1 MHIDLPTGRDVER
14 LAAARDPL
22 SVTIY
27 LPTDPASRDLKL
39 NRLRMRELVDPA
51 IAALAERADKRT
63 FWEIE
68 EHLNALLDDDDFW
81 RDLGHSLA
89 VFVTPKGIVEFRLPS
104 TLEPHVSVSDR
115 FAITPLVRALTFP
128 NAAFALAISQNGVRL
143 VEISADLPPQQVAV
157 PGLPGDAVSAV
168 GPDSISGR
176 SHRGRLVGS
185 EGKKVRLTQYAR
197 AVDHALRPFLQGES
211 LPLVVAATEP
221 LLSIYRGV
229 TGYANLAAES
239 VRGNPDELTDA
250 QIAERVREILDE
262 LYAAQLSELQQTF
275 DAHLTA
281 GRTAQD
287 LADLARAAAWG
298 NVDTLVVD
306 MDAQVSGTVQ
316 ADGSLVL
323 GDETGQDAIEEI
335 ARRAIATG
343 ARVLAVRAAD
353 LPEGVRAYAI
363 LRFAPAPAQG

>member
-1 MHIDLPTGRDVER
+1 MHIDLPTRHDVER

-51 IAALAERADKRT
+51 VKELSERADKRT
-63 FWEIE
+63 FWQIE
-68 EHLNALLDDDDFW
+68 EHLNGLLDDEEFW
-81 RDLGHSLA
+81 QDLGHSLA
-89 VFVTPKGIVEFRLPS
+89 VFVTPQGIVEFRLPS
-104 TLEPHVSVSDR
+104 TLEANVSVGDR
-115 FAITPLVRALTFP
+115 FAITPLLRALTFP
-128 NAAFALAISQNGVRL
+128 HAAFALAISQNGVRL
-143 VEISADLPPQQVAV
+143 VEISADLPPQAVAV
-157 PGLPGDAVSAV
+157 PGLPRDAVSAV

-176 SHRGRLVGS
+176 AHFRRLSGDEGR
-185 EGKKVRLTQYAR
+185 KVRLTQYAR
-197 AVDHALRPFLQGES
+197 AVDHALRPVLRGES
-211 LPLVVAATEP
+211 LPLVIAATEP
-221 LLSIYRGV
+221 LLSIYRGL
-229 TGYANLAAES
+229 TGYSNVASEP

-262 LYAAQLSELQQTF
+262 LYDAQLAELRRTF

-287 LADLARAAAWG
+287 LSDLARAAAWG
-298 NVDTLVVD
+298 NLDTLVVD
-306 MDAQVSGTVQ
+306 MDAQVQGTVE

-323 GDETGQDAIEEI
+323 GEETGTDAIEEI

-343 ARVLAVRAAD
+343 AKVLAVRAAD
-353 LPEGVRAYAI
+353 LPDGLQAFGI
-363 LRFAPAPAQG
+363 LRFAPAPA